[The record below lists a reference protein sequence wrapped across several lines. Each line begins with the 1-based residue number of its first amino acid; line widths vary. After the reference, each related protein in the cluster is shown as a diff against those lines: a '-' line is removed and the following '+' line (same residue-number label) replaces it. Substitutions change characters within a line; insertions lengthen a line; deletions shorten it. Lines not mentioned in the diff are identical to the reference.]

1 MLKPIFSDD
10 FYFARH
16 GETDYNSKGLVS
28 GDKDVPLSPLG
39 VSQTLS
45 NAELVGKLGIMSA
58 FCSPLIRAV
67 DTAHN
72 LLSKTEISP
81 IIINRLK
88 ERHWGRLQGISK
100 TELDKYNFPENGVE
114 DWELF
119 SRRTIAAIRE
129 IMAEPPIIIIAHSGT
144 FRVLLS
150 HLKIN
155 LERKQVKNA
164 YPYKF
169 FKFRGSW
176 KVVEI

>member
-1 MLKPIFSDD
+1 MLKPIFSGD

-16 GETDYNSKGLVS
+16 GETEYNSKGLVS

-45 NAELVGKLGIMSA
+45 NAELVAKLGVSSA
-58 FCSPLIRAV
+58 FCSPLTRAV
-67 DTAHN
+67 DTARN
-72 LLSKTEISP
+72 LLSKTSVTP
-81 IIINRLK
+81 IVINHLK

-100 TELDKYNFPENGVE
+100 TELDKYNFAENGVE

-119 SRRTIAAIRE
+119 SRRTITAIKE
-129 IMAEPPIIIIAHSGT
+129 IKAEQPAIIIAHSGT

-150 HLKIN
+150 YLKIN

-164 YPYKF
+164 HPYKF